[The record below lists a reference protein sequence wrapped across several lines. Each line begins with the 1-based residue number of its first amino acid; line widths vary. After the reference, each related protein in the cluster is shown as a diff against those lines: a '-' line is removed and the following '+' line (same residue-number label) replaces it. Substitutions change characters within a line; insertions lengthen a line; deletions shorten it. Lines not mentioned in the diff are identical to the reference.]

1 MKIDDV
7 VPQRSV
13 EASSPEEIADVLKT
27 AAIGSQNVVPAGG
40 GTALGIGNVPAR
52 VDVLLETG
60 AVSGIL
66 DYQPTDLMVSVRAG
80 TTIAELSRELAAHGQ
95 ELPLDIPFPEQATV
109 GGLVATAFAG
119 PRRFGSGTLKDL
131 LVGCSYV
138 RGDGLIAKAG
148 GMVVKNVSGFE
159 IPRLLHGSW
168 GTLAVLTS
176 ANFKVTPIPKGDITC
191 TVAYPT
197 VQAATEAAQGVLLS
211 GASAVSCEIQQR
223 AGQGGETELLVRIQ
237 GREDG
242 VREQLDDLRRAL
254 GNADVHVEHEQE
266 SRAFWQ
272 QHVNDWASA
281 GDHGQLAIGARP
293 RDIGTVLATLE
304 GLPTGLVREWVASP
318 GTGAV
323 RVRFSPEAI
332 TPDAFWS
339 TVTPAPELPG
349 ISMMIEFAPASWK
362 RAVDVWGT
370 PPASLGVMQ
379 AIKRQFDPEGVLNRH
394 RMMV

>member
-1 MKIDDV
+1 MKVDDV
-7 VPQRSV
+7 VPQRVV
-13 EASSPEEIADVLKT
+13 EANSSEEISDVLKT
-27 AAIGSQNVVPAGG
+27 AAMGGQNVVPAGG
-40 GTALGIGNVPAR
+40 GTALGIGNVPER
-52 VDVLLETG
+52 VDVLLETR
-60 AVSGIL
+60 AIAGII

-80 TTIAELSRELAAHGQ
+80 TTIAELSRELSAQGQ

-197 VQAATEAAQGVLLS
+197 MEAAVEAARNVLLS
-211 GASAVSCEIQQR
+211 GASAVSCEVQQHTVR
-223 AGQGGETELLVRIQ
+223 GGETGLLVRIQ

-254 GNADVHVEHEQE
+254 GDAEMRVLHGPE
-266 SRAFWQ
+266 SRSFWQ
-272 QHVNDWASA
+272 QHVDAWAA
-281 GDHGQLAIGARP
+281 ADGHGQLAIGTRP
-293 RDIGTVLATLE
+293 RDVATVLAALA

-323 RVRFSPEAI
+323 RVRFDPEVIAPGDFWNTVSPAL
-332 TPDAFWS
+332 
-339 TVTPAPELPG
+339 ELPG
-349 ISMMIEFAPASWK
+349 SSMMIEFAPASWK
-362 RAVDVWGT
+362 REIDVWGAR
-370 PPASLGVMQ
+370 PASIEIMR
-379 AIKRQFDPEGVLNRH
+379 AIKQQFDPDCVLNRH